1 VKLVLSRF
9 ACVRRQGDELVADGL
24 RERVV
29 LGDASTIALIAALCQ
44 PRDLAEAAPEAGMT
58 PDEAMAAAEP
68 LVAAGVLVD
77 ADTDA
82 REGNGPWH
90 FDDLRFHAGTRLR
103 LDDLPVPRWPPP
115 PALPPA
121 RWEDTV
127 ALPLPDLDA
136 IERDDPPLARVQSER
151 HSVREPGP
159 RPLALEQLSE
169 FLFRVGRVEDV
180 WQVGQSLTVTAR
192 PYPAAGAL
200 YELELY
206 VAVDSCQGVERG
218 LYHYRSDHHELARVS
233 GVTGDMEELLG
244 AAAAGMGAQR
254 WPGAL
259 IVIAAR
265 FDRIA
270 WKYGPLAY
278 SLVLKN
284 VGVVLQTMYLVATAM
299 GLAPCA
305 VGTGDADAF
314 ARATGLDRDEQTS
327 VGEFCLNSA
336 PGP

>member
-1 VKLVLSRF
+1 MKLVLSRF
-9 ACVRRQGDELVADGL
+9 ACVRRQGAGLVADGL
-24 RERVV
+24 REQVV
-29 LGDASTIALIAALCQ
+29 LGDASTIALIAALTE
-44 PRDLAEAAPEAGMT
+44 PRELAEAATEAGIA
-58 PDEAMAAAEP
+58 PEEAMAAAEP

-77 ADTDA
+77 ADIDA
-82 REGNGPWH
+82 REANGPWH
-90 FDDLRFHAGTRLR
+90 FDDLRFHARTRLR
-103 LDDLPVPRWPPP
+103 LGDLPYPRRPPP
-115 PALPPA
+115 AALPPA

-136 IERDDPPLARVQSER
+136 IERDDPSLARVQSER
-151 HSVREPGP
+151 RSIREPGP
-159 RPLALEQLSE
+159 QPLALGQLSE
-169 FLFRVGRVEDV
+169 FLYRVGRVEDL
-180 WQVGQSLTVTAR
+180 WQLDSALTVAAR

-218 LYHYRSDHHELARVS
+218 LYHYRSDHHQLARVS
-233 GVTGDMEELLG
+233 RVTGDMEELL
-244 AAAAGMGAQR
+244 ATAAAGMAAER

-259 IVIAAR
+259 IVLAAR

-284 VGVVLQTMYLVATAM
+284 VGVVMQTMYLVATAM

-305 VGTGDADAF
+305 VGTGDAEVF
-314 ARATGLDRDEQTS
+314 ARASGLDRDEQTS